1 MIKILIMF
9 LALVLI
15 WFGLTVLE
23 ELYWRYIKKA
33 KVVRVVIPAQTYLRL
48 KRNAKMFGVKLD
60 DYVHDNVAQFL
71 LDLSIEDIE

>member
-1 MIKILIMF
+1 MYKIIIMF

-48 KRNAKMFGVKLD
+48 KRNAKMFAVKVD
-60 DYVHDNVAQFL
+60 AYVQDNTAQFL
-71 LDLSIEDIE
+71 LDLSNEGIE